1 MAGTPPPPPP
11 PMPGR
16 PPVRARPPR
25 FEPLPRERVPR
36 SRRHSV
42 GVWWLALSALA
53 IAVFA
58 PLPYLTETLDN
69 LAADDG
75 DLAANYADRPAW
87 AQAFLYLH
95 IVAAGLAL
103 LLSPVQLSGRI
114 RRRVPGLHRAVGR
127 VAITCVLAGGLAGL
141 VLSPM
146 NVADEIG
153 FAGFGALALL
163 WTGFASAGLLTIRR
177 GDAAAHRR
185 WMLRAFAMTYAAVT
199 LRLWLVVLVPVAGD
213 FRTAYDFVP
222 FLCWVPNLI
231 VVELV
236 IRRRGRLPVGHRG

>member
-1 MAGTPPPPPP
+1 MPAVPGPPAPPSPAAAPLLTPVAG
-11 PMPGR
+11 
-16 PPVRARPPR
+16 RA
-25 FEPLPRERVPR
+25 PR

-42 GVWWLALSALA
+42 GIWWLALTALA
-53 IAVFA
+53 IAVVA
-58 PLPYLTETLDN
+58 PLPYLTETLDR
-69 LAADDG
+69 LANEDA

-87 AQAFLYLH
+87 VQAFFYTH
-95 IVAAGLAL
+95 IVAAGIAL
-103 LLSPVQLSGRI
+103 FLSPLQLSGRI
-114 RRRVPGLHRAVGR
+114 RRRAPRLHRATGR
-127 VAITCVLAGGLAGL
+127 VVIVGIFIGGAAGL

-163 WTGFASAGLLTIRR
+163 WLTFAAAGLRAILH
-177 GDAAAHRR
+177 GDVAAHRR

-199 LRLWLVVLVPVAGD
+199 LRLWLLILVPAIGD
-213 FRTAYDFVP
+213 FRDAYVFVP

-236 IRRRGRLPVGHRG
+236 LRRSGTARAQLRPQSG